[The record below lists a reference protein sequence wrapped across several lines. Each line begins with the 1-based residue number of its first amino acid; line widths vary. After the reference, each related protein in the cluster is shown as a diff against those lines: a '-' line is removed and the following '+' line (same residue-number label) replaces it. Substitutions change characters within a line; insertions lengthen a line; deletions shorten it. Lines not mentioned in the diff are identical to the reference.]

1 MTLTQRYSDGAI
13 ATVAMDSSQGSKK
26 SYFPQALRGNT
37 QNTTRI
43 LIWNPGVSSVNA
55 TVRFL
60 THTGQEEERR
70 TATLA
75 GKATKEIILG
85 GQDAPVTVGW
95 VEVMADGLV
104 LSTAFYSVEVNGVAV
119 PPVAVLPV
127 KGFAWWS
134 GAATVSGL
142 VDTGFAA
149 ANTGPTTVDC
159 GLDAYTGTSG
169 RLVGSGL
176 IRLPPGGQL
185 ARFLSQLIPGLP
197 VPYQGSFLLRCQRGS
212 VVPVT
217 LTQRASDG
225 AIATVAMSVGYLCQ
239 VSNRALLCVS
249 SFNRSPE
256 FSLLSVIEFVEEQ
269 FLISLVEILA

>member
-1 MTLTQRYSDGAI
+1 MPVVGFQVTTLCSCMVSPLSQYSPSKASPGGA
-13 ATVAMDSSQGSKK
+13 VQ
-26 SYFPQALRGNT
+26 L
-37 QNTTRI
+37 
-43 LIWNPGVSSVNA
+43 
-55 TVRFL
+55 
-60 THTGQEEERR
+60 
-70 TATLA
+70 
-75 GKATKEIILG
+75 
-85 GQDAPVTVGW
+85 
-95 VEVMADGLV
+95 
-104 LSTAFYSVEVNGVAV
+104 LS
-119 PPVAVLPV
+119 P
-127 KGFAWWS
+127 
-134 GAATVSGL
+134 GL

>member
-1 MTLTQRYSDGAI
+1 MLPSPLSQYS
-13 ATVAMDSSQGSKK
+13 
-26 SYFPQALRGNT
+26 P
-37 QNTTRI
+37 
-43 LIWNPGVSSVNA
+43 
-55 TVRFL
+55 
-60 THTGQEEERR
+60 
-70 TATLA
+70 
-75 GKATKEIILG
+75 
-85 GQDAPVTVGW
+85 
-95 VEVMADGLV
+95 
-104 LSTAFYSVEVNGVAV
+104 
-119 PPVAVLPV
+119 
-127 KGFAWWS
+127 GFAWWS

-197 VPYQGSFLLRCQRGS
+197 VPYQGSFLLRCQQGS